1 MEKLNLSAR
10 TPLPWPQ
17 ITVALVVLTTEAI
30 SFQYLFPFVPFM
42 VRGFGIR
49 EEDVGFYAGWIA
61 SAFMVG
67 QFLRY
72 IRCCQDCYLDLCCL
86 FCLTIFAPVLSSGEG

>member
-1 MEKLNLSAR
+1 MAAAGAPPIAR
-10 TPLPWPQ
+10 TPLPWPE
-17 ITVALVVLTTEAI
+17 ISVALVVLTTEAI

-67 QFLRY
+67 QFFRYLRERCLD
-72 IRCCQDCYLDLCCL
+72 RCCLVSTAAA
-86 FCLTIFAPVLSSGEG
+86 FSA